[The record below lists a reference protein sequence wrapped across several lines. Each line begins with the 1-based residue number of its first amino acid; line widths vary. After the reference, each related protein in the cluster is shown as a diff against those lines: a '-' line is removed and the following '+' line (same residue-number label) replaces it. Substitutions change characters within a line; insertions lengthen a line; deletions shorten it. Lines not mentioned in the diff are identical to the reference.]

1 MDAGK
6 LWKDQNLQLHTTV
19 RGILMERSLSYV
31 NLSILKK
38 QTRDMS
44 NNNNNTLFNNIS
56 LQTEF
61 FHLHQISYSLWCNL
75 T

>member
-1 MDAGK
+1 
-6 LWKDQNLQLHTTV
+6 
-19 RGILMERSLSYV
+19 MERSPSYV

-44 NNNNNTLFNNIS
+44 NNKNHRVFNNIS

-61 FHLHQISYSLWCNL
+61 FHLHQISYRGA

>member
-1 MDAGK
+1 
-6 LWKDQNLQLHTTV
+6 
-19 RGILMERSLSYV
+19 MERSLSYV

-38 QTRDMS
+38 QTRDMR
-44 NNNNNTLFNNIS
+44 NNNNNTVFNNIS

-61 FHLHQISYSLWCNL
+61 FNLHQISYRGA

>member
-6 LWKDQNLQLHTTV
+6 LWKDQNVQLHTTF

-38 QTRDMS
+38 QTRDMR
-44 NNNNNTLFNNIS
+44 NNNNNTVFNNIS

-61 FHLHQISYSLWCNL
+61 FNLHQISYRGA